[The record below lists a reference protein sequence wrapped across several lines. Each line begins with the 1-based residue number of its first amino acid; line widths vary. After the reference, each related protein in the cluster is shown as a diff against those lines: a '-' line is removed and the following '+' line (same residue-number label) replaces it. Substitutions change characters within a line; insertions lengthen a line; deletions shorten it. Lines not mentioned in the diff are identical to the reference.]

1 MTEKLIDAGVN
12 LSSHQFLTDLPEI
25 IARARAAQ
33 IDNMLV
39 IGTDVD
45 ESAIALQLAEQYQ
58 LFASV
63 GVHPHYACNVSDD
76 FIAQLQRL
84 AQSPWCKAIGECG
97 LDFNRNLSSPTQ
109 QLSVFNA
116 QLSLAKNLN
125 MPVYMHERD
134 ASDELYHCIK
144 EHAITGVVHCFT
156 GNKQALERYLDLGL
170 YIGITGWVC
179 DERRGIPLQQLIQYI
194 PDDRLLIETDA
205 PYLIPRTIQPK
216 PKKHRNEP
224 AYLHYICDMIAH
236 LKQCST
242 AHIAKATY
250 ANTQRLFN
258 LGHDR

>member
-1 MTEKLIDAGVN
+1 MNEKLIDAGVN
-12 LSSHQFLTDLPEI
+12 LSSHQFSSDLPDI
-25 IARARAAQ
+25 IARARDAQ
-33 IDNMLV
+33 VDNMLV

-45 ESAIALQLAEQYQ
+45 ESTRALQLAEQYQ

-63 GVHPHYACNVSDD
+63 GVHPHYACDVSDD
-76 FIAQLQRL
+76 FITQLQLL

-97 LDFNRNLSSPTQ
+97 LDFNRNLSSPEQ
-109 QLSVFNA
+109 QVSVFNA
-116 QLSLAKNLN
+116 QLSLAKTLN

-134 ASDELYHCIK
+134 ASDALYHCVK
-144 EHAITGVVHCFT
+144 EYSITGVVHCFT

-179 DERRGIPLQQLIQYI
+179 DERRGIPLQQLIKYI

-224 AYLHYICDMIAH
+224 AYLQYICNMIAH
-236 LKQCST
+236 LKQCSP
-242 AHIAKATY
+242 ADIAKATY
-250 ANTQRLFN
+250 ANTQHLFK
-258 LGHDR
+258 LEHDR